1 MQHQIAENQL
11 LQIIATC
18 VVESIVE
25 MFENL
30 KISDSIQ

>member
-1 MQHQIAENQL
+1 MQYQIAESQL

-30 KISDSIQ
+30 KISDTIE